1 MEAPLTVTTMTIFN
15 NNNTR
20 MKVFPFFDAAQVSR
34 IIGAINRAIMDETS
48 LAKTLTTMYSCTR
61 LST

>member
-1 MEAPLTVTTMTIFN
+1 MTIFN

-20 MKVFPFFDAAQVSR
+20 LLVFPFFDAAHVSR

>member
-1 MEAPLTVTTMTIFN
+1 MTIFN

-20 MKVFPFFDAAQVSR
+20 MMVFPFFDAAQVSR

-48 LAKTLTTMYSCTR
+48 LAKTLATMCSFAPLLT
-61 LST
+61 